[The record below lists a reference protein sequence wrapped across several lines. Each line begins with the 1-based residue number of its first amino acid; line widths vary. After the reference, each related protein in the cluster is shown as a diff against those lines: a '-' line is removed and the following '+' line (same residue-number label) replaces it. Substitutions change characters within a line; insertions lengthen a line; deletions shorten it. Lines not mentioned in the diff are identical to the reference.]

1 MKKFALLLLAGAAVV
16 AAQAKTA
23 SYTLKSP
30 DGKVSTRITAG
41 ETFSLNAEYNG
52 AELMQPS
59 QIGLVLDNSSTIGPG
74 SKVKSTKRT
83 SVSGVIAS
91 PFYRS
96 ESIPENYN
104 QLTLH
109 IDKNWD
115 VQFRAYNDG
124 IAYRFVSNANTPFKV
139 MDEIAEYNFTP
150 GTTAA
155 MPFVKQ
161 NNPKNFEQQFFNSF
175 EAQYTIG
182 AIDKMD
188 SKRLAFLPVMAKTA
202 GDTKV
207 VITEANIDDYPG
219 MFLNAQGNTLKG
231 IFPPYP
237 KTIEQGGHN
246 MLQGVVK
253 SRENYIARIEA
264 PRALPWRI
272 IVVAGEDKTLA
283 ATELSYLLG
292 APNRLADISWIKPGK
307 VAWEWWNAWN
317 IDGVDFKTGVNN
329 DTYKAYIDFASEK
342 GIEYVILDEGW
353 AVNKKADLFQV
364 VPEINLE
371 ELIAYGK
378 EKNVGIILWAGYL
391 AFERDMERVCKHYSE
406 MGVKGFKVDFFDR
419 NDQPMTKF
427 FYDAAE
433 TAARYNLVLDMH
445 GAFIPAG
452 LNRTYPNVLN
462 VEGVFGLENM
472 KWSKT
477 DVDQVTYD
485 VQIPFIRQIG
495 GPMDYTQGAMRNAS
509 KGNYYP
515 CNSEPMSQ
523 GTRCRQL
530 ALYMILDSPLNMLC
544 DSPSNYRRNDECAT
558 FIAEVPTSW
567 DETRILKGKFG
578 EYIVTARRKGDTWY
592 IGGITDW
599 TPRDIELDL
608 SFLTPGMHKAEIFS
622 DGANAP
628 RIGRDYKRTSTTL
641 AQNSSL
647 KLHLAPGGGFAA
659 IIR

>member
-1 MKKFALLLLAGAAVV
+1 
-16 AAQAKTA
+16 
-23 SYTLKSP
+23 
-30 DGKVSTRITAG
+30 
-41 ETFSLNAEYNG
+41 
-52 AELMQPS
+52 
-59 QIGLVLDNSSTIGPG
+59 
-74 SKVKSTKRT
+74 
-83 SVSGVIAS
+83 
-91 PFYRS
+91 
-96 ESIPENYN
+96 
-104 QLTLH
+104 
-109 IDKNWD
+109 
-115 VQFRAYNDG
+115 
-124 IAYRFVSNANTPFKV
+124 
-139 MDEIAEYNFTP
+139 
-150 GTTAA
+150 
-155 MPFVKQ
+155 
-161 NNPKNFEQQFFNSF
+161 
-175 EAQYTIG
+175 
-182 AIDKMD
+182 
-188 SKRLAFLPVMAKTA
+188 
-202 GDTKV
+202 
-207 VITEANIDDYPG
+207 
-219 MFLNAQGNTLKG
+219 
-231 IFPPYP
+231 
-237 KTIEQGGHN
+237 
-246 MLQGVVK
+246 
-253 SRENYIARIEA
+253 
-264 PRALPWRI
+264 
-272 IVVAGEDKTLA
+272 
-283 ATELSYLLG
+283 
-292 APNRLADISWIKPGK
+292 
-307 VAWEWWNAWN
+307 
-317 IDGVDFKTGVNN
+317 
-329 DTYKAYIDFASEK
+329 
-342 GIEYVILDEGW
+342 
-353 AVNKKADLFQV
+353 
-364 VPEINLE
+364 
-371 ELIAYGK
+371 
-378 EKNVGIILWAGYL
+378 
-391 AFERDMERVCKHYSE
+391 

-622 DGANAP
+622 DGANAH

>member
-1 MKKFALLLLAGAAVV
+1 MKKLALLLLAGVAVV

-30 DGKVSTRITAG
+30 DGKVSTVITAG

-59 QIGLVLDNSSTIGPG
+59 QIGLVLDNGTTVGPG
-74 SKVKSTKRT
+74 SKVKSAKR
-83 SVSGVIAS
+83 SKVSGAVAS

-96 ESIPENYN
+96 DSITENYS
-104 QLTLH
+104 QLTLRL
-109 IDKNWD
+109 DKAWE

-124 IAYRFVSNANTPFKV
+124 IAYRFVSNATKPFKV
-139 MDEIAEYNFTP
+139 MDEIAEFSFAP

-161 NNPKNFEQQFFNSF
+161 KNPKSFEQQFFNSF

-188 SKRLAFLPVMAKTA
+188 GKRLAFLPVMAETA

-207 VITEANIDDYPG
+207 VITEANIDNYPG

-237 KTIEQGGHN
+237 KDIVQGGHN
-246 MLQGVVK
+246 LLQGVVK
-253 SRENYIARIEA
+253 SREDYIAEIDA

-272 IVVAGEDKTLA
+272 IVVAGEDSTLA
-283 ATELSYLLG
+283 ETELSYLLG
-292 APNRLADISWIKPGK
+292 APNRLDDISWIKPGK

-317 IDGVDFKTGVNN
+317 IDGVDFEAGVNN
-329 DTYKAYIDFASEK
+329 DTYKAYIDFAADK

-371 ELIAYGK
+371 ELVAYGRQK
-378 EKNVGIILWAGYL
+378 GVGLILWAGYY
-391 AFERDMERVCKHYSE
+391 AFERDMEKVCKHYAD
-406 MGVKGFKVDFFDR
+406 MGIKGFKVDFFDR

-433 TAARYNLVLDMH
+433 TAARHNLILDLH

-509 KGNYYP
+509 RGNYHP

-558 FIAEVPTSW
+558 FIAQVPTVW
-567 DETRILKGKFG
+567 DETRILKAKFG

-608 SFLTPGMHKAEIFS
+608 SFLAPGTHSAEIFS
-622 DGANAP
+622 DGANAH
-628 RIGRDYKRTSTTL
+628 RIGRDYRRTTTTL
-641 AQNSSL
+641 TPDSSL
-647 KLHLAPGGGFAA
+647 KLQLAPGGGFAA
-659 IIR
+659 VIR